1 MLRFAPVPLCLT
13 LFRTFVLLTVAGAAA
28 CSNGPSAPQRAEQ
41 APRPSLHGIHSDE
54 LQVAMREL
62 DAQASNRIFAQLY
75 TGNRPMVELRE
86 VATAADAIADSAA
99 HIPDALTHIELTEE
113 ERQAF
118 LGLADTLRVEAAQL
132 SSDARHNDLARA
144 RAALQR
150 MTATCNACHTAFRI
164 SPAAS

>member
-1 MLRFAPVPLCLT
+1 MLQLAQFRPCLI
-13 LFRTFVLLTVAGAAA
+13 LFRILVLPAVAGVVA
-28 CSNGPSAPQRAEQ
+28 CSNGSHAPQRAEQ
-41 APRPSLHGIHSDE
+41 VPRPSLHGIHSDE
-54 LQVAMREL
+54 LQAAMREL

-86 VATAADAIADSAA
+86 VASAADAIAESAA
-99 HIPDALTHIELTEE
+99 HIPDALTQIELSEE

-118 LGLADTLRVEAAQL
+118 LGLAEKLRVEAAQL

-164 SPAAS
+164 SPATS